1 MDNDKWV
8 KKQFIWNR
16 GSNRLLMEQL
26 PSDLF
31 ADSALCLQ
39 TTASTTIS
47 LPCFTLSFLKSCVN
61 LLSTT
66 KHYKSDCCKMPA
78 GQ

>member
-1 MDNDKWV
+1 MDDDKWM
-8 KKQFIWNR
+8 KKQFIWSR
-16 GSNRLLMEQL
+16 GSNRLFLEQL

-31 ADSALCLQ
+31 VDSALCLQ
-39 TTASTTIS
+39 TTASTNIF
-47 LPCFTLSFLKSCVN
+47 PYFTLSFLKSCLN

>member
-1 MDNDKWV
+1 MGEKAIYLKSW
-8 KKQFIWNR
+8 QQQTAF
-16 GSNRLLMEQL
+16 GTEL
-26 PSDLF
+26 PSDQF

>member
-8 KKQFIWNR
+8 KKQFIWNQQQTAF
-16 GSNRLLMEQL
+16 GTEL

-31 ADSALCLQ
+31 VDSALCLQ

-47 LPCFTLSFLKSCVN
+47 PPCFTLSFLKSCLN

-66 KHYKSDCCKMPA
+66 KYYKSDCCKMPA

>member
-1 MDNDKWV
+1 MGEKAIYLKSW
-8 KKQFIWNR
+8 QQQTAF
-16 GSNRLLMEQL
+16 GTEL

-31 ADSALCLQ
+31 VDSALCLQ

-47 LPCFTLSFLKSCVN
+47 LPYFTLSFLKSCVN